1 VKGAVLETEAVSVA
15 GVHLVELA
23 GEEGGLVATC
33 AGPDLDD
40 NVLVVVRVAIYE
52 LGPDPLG

>member
-1 VKGAVLETEAVSVA
+1 MLEAEAVGVA

-23 GEEGGLVATC
+23 GEEGGLVATR
-33 AGPDLDD
+33 AGPYLDD

-52 LGPDPLG
+52 LGPDLLG